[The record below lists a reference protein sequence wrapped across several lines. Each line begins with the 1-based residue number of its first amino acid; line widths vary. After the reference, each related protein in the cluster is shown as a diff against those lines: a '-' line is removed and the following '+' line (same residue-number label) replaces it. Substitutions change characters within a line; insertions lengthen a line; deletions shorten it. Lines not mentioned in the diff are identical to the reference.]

1 MEVGVQIVGII
12 LRLLNFLLAPL
23 FWFRARD
30 HRRLPPVT
38 NPVLL
43 KSAAELAEAIRNGE
57 ITSEKLVTI
66 YIERVKEVN
75 PYINAVVDER
85 YRAATEDAKAVDRQ
99 IEEAKKNGTFEDLVK
114 AKPLLG
120 VPFTVKESCS
130 LAGLSNSVGCLE
142 NAGRRATTD
151 GGVVSLVKKAGA
163 IPLLVSNTPELCLGW
178 ETTNLLR
185 GTTNNPYCLN
195 RTPGGSSGG
204 EAALLSSAASALSV
218 SSDIAGSIRLPAAF
232 CGVFGH
238 KPTPGLMCD
247 RPYRAALLS
256 SAASALSV
264 SSDIAGS
271 IRLPAAFCG
280 VFGHKPTPG
289 IISIEGHIPTL
300 SDENFPKFLTVGPMT
315 RRADDLKLLMNIMA
329 GEHNHLNLDVPV
341 DMKDVKVHYMFE
353 ATDSVA
359 LLKVESCINDAIRN
373 AVAYLEK
380 DCGCTVSEE
389 KFKDLEDSVEISVSV
404 FFSMKDIPNLL
415 QDPANPKRD
424 KSLIVEL
431 IKYMFGGGSRSLQGL
446 SFSVIN
452 RSHLFIP
459 DSRRGYYNGKA
470 NKLREHMQ
478 KVLGD
483 NGVFIYPVFISQ
495 AHHHNQV
502 FLKASGVMYTMAFNI
517 LGMPATT
524 VPMGLYKGL
533 PVGVQVI
540 AAPNQ
545 DRLCLAV
552 AKQLEIGFGGW
563 KPPQ

>member
-1 MEVGVQIVGII
+1 MEVGVQLVGII

-23 FWFRARD
+23 FWFGARD
-30 HRRLPPVT
+30 SRRLPPVT
-38 NPVLL
+38 DPVLH
-43 KSAAELAEAIRNGE
+43 KSVVELAAAVRNGE

-66 YIERVKEVN
+66 FINRVKEVN
-75 PYINAVVDER
+75 PYLNAVVEER
-85 YRAATEDAKAVDRQ
+85 YRAATEDAKSIDRQ
-99 IEEAKKNGTFEDLVK
+99 IEEAKKNGTLEDLVK
-114 AKPLLG
+114 DKPLLG

-185 GTTNNPYCLN
+185 GTTNNPYCMN

-204 EAALLSSAASALSV
+204 EAALLACGASAFSV
-218 SSDIAGSIRLPAAF
+218 ASDIAGSIRLPAAF

-238 KPTPGLMCD
+238 KPTPG
-247 RPYRAALLS
+247 
-256 SAASALSV
+256 V
-264 SSDIAGS
+264 
-271 IRLPAAFCG
+271 
-280 VFGHKPTPG
+280 
-289 IISIEGHIPTL
+289 ISIEGHIPTL
-300 SDENFPKFLTVGPMT
+300 SDEAFPKFLTVGPMT
-315 RRADDLKLLMNIMA
+315 RKAEDLPLLMNIMA
-329 GEHNHLNLDVPV
+329 GPDNKLNLDEPV
-341 DMKDVKVHYMFE
+341 DMKTVKVHYMFE

-359 LLKVESCINDAIRN
+359 LLKVDSCITDAIRN
-373 AVAYLEK
+373 AVKYLEME
-380 DCGCTVSEE
+380 CGCSVSAE

-431 IKYMFGGGSRSLQGL
+431 IKYIFGGGSRSLQGL
-446 SFSVIN
+446 SFSLIN

-470 NKLREHMQ
+470 NQLRAHMQ

-483 NGVFIYPVFISQ
+483 NGVFIYPVFIGQ
-495 AHHHNQV
+495 AHHHNEV
-502 FLKASGVMYTMAFNI
+502 FFKASGVMYTMAFNI

-533 PVGVQVI
+533 PVGIQVI
-540 AAPNQ
+540 AAPKQ

-552 AKQLEIGFGGW
+552 AKQLEAGFGGW

>member
-1 MEVGVQIVGII
+1 MEVGVQVVGIV
-12 LRLLNFLLAPL
+12 LRLLNFFLAPL

-30 HRRLPPVT
+30 SRRLPPIT

-43 KSAAELAEAIRNGE
+43 KSAAELAASVRNGE
-57 ITSEKLVTI
+57 ISSEELVTVFI
-66 YIERVKEVN
+66 NRVKEVN
-75 PYINAVVDER
+75 PYLNAVVEER
-85 YRAATEDAKAVDRQ
+85 YRAAIEDAKAIDRW
-99 IEEAKKNGTFEDLVK
+99 IVEAKKSGSFEDLVK
-114 AKPLLG
+114 EKPLLG

-142 NAGRRATTD
+142 NAGRRATAD

-185 GTTNNPYCLN
+185 GTTNNPYCMN

-204 EAALLSSAASALSV
+204 EAALLASGASALSV
-218 SSDIAGSIRLPAAF
+218 ASDIAGSIRLPAAF

-238 KPTPGLMCD
+238 KPTPG
-247 RPYRAALLS
+247 
-256 SAASALSV
+256 V
-264 SSDIAGS
+264 
-271 IRLPAAFCG
+271 
-280 VFGHKPTPG
+280 
-289 IISIEGHIPTL
+289 ISIEGHIPTL
-300 SDENFPKFLTVGPMT
+300 SDEQFPKFLTVGPMT
-315 RRADDLKLLMNIMA
+315 RRADDLPLLMSVMA
-329 GEHNHLNLDVPV
+329 GPHNTLNLDKPV
-341 DMKDVKVHYMFE
+341 DMREVKVHYMLE
-353 ATDSVA
+353 ATNALA
-359 LLKVESCINDAIRN
+359 LLRVDRCIRDA
-373 AVAYLEK
+373 
-380 DCGCTVSEE
+380 E

-404 FFSMKDIPNLL
+404 FFAMKDIPNLM

-424 KSLIVEL
+424 KSLVVEL

-446 SFSVIN
+446 SFSLIN

-459 DSRRGYYNGKA
+459 EARSGYYHARA
-470 NKLREHMQ
+470 NKLREQMEQ
-478 KVLGD
+478 TLGD
-483 NGVFIYPVFISQ
+483 NGVLIYPVFIGQ

-502 FLKASGVMYTMAFNI
+502 FLKASGVMYTMVFNI

>member
-1 MEVGVQIVGII
+1 MRMEVGVQVVGIV
-12 LRLLNFLLAPL
+12 LRLLNFFLAPL

-30 HRRLPPVT
+30 SRRLPPIT

-43 KSAAELAEAIRNGE
+43 KSAAELAASVRNGE
-57 ITSEKLVTI
+57 ISSEELVTVFI
-66 YIERVKEVN
+66 NRVKEVN
-75 PYINAVVDER
+75 PYLNAVVEER
-85 YRAATEDAKAVDRQ
+85 YRAAIEDARAIDRW
-99 IEEAKKNGTFEDLVK
+99 IVEAKKSGSFEDLVK
-114 AKPLLG
+114 EKPLLG

-142 NAGRRATTD
+142 NAGRRATAD

-185 GTTNNPYCLN
+185 GTTNNPYCMN

-204 EAALLSSAASALSV
+204 EAALLASGASALSV
-218 SSDIAGSIRLPAAF
+218 ASDIAGSIRLPAAF

-238 KPTPGLMCD
+238 KPTPG
-247 RPYRAALLS
+247 
-256 SAASALSV
+256 V
-264 SSDIAGS
+264 
-271 IRLPAAFCG
+271 
-280 VFGHKPTPG
+280 
-289 IISIEGHIPTL
+289 ISIEGHIPTL
-300 SDENFPKFLTVGPMT
+300 SDEQFPRFLTVGPMT
-315 RRADDLKLLMNIMA
+315 RRADDLPLLMSVMA
-329 GEHNHLNLDVPV
+329 GPHNTLNLDKPV
-341 DMKDVKVHYMFE
+341 DMREVKVHYMLE
-353 ATDSVA
+353 ATNALA
-359 LLKVESCINDAIRN
+359 LLRVDRCIRDAVRN

-380 DCGCTVSEE
+380 ECGSTVCQE

-404 FFSMKDIPNLL
+404 FFAMKDIPNLM

-424 KSLIVEL
+424 KSLVVEL

-446 SFSVIN
+446 SFSLIN

-459 DSRRGYYNGKA
+459 EARSGYYHARA
-470 NKLREHMQ
+470 NKLREQMEQ
-478 KVLGD
+478 TLGD
-483 NGVFIYPVFISQ
+483 NGVLIYPVFIGQ

-502 FLKASGVMYTMAFNI
+502 FLKASGVMYTMVFNI